1 MYAQVG
7 DRIVVCSDSVVEFD
21 RTGEVTD
28 VRRTDGHPPY
38 LIRWDHDGNE
48 SLVFPA
54 SNAFFMHRSSS
65 DFA

>member
-1 MYAQVG
+1 MYAEVG
-7 DRIVVCSDSVVEFD
+7 DRIIICSHSVDGCD

-38 LIRWDHDGNE
+38 LIRWDHDGKE
-48 SLVFPA
+48 SLVFPS

-65 DFA
+65 AFA